1 MDVLQAADEEKI
13 PAEDASLVSQGYSDE
28 VSIMGMGVIRF

>member
-1 MDVLQAADEEKI
+1 MDVLQAADEKI
-13 PAEDASLVSQGYSDE
+13 LAEDASLVSVGYSNE